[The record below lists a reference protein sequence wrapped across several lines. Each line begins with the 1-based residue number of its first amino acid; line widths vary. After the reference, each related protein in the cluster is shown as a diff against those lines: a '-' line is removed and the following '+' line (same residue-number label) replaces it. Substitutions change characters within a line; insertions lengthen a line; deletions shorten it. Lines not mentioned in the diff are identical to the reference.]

1 MKTVMKMIQT
11 VNKQSNKYSNIQY
24 NFIANSFIP
33 ESGYLNHLL
42 LKYSASITASL
53 LIKEKLLNDYRY
65 ASVMLVYKQVKS
77 KASRKKA
84 PENMLFRENLNNDIL
99 DYLKVAETTPFTET
113 KILLLNDTVLDKS
126 VGDSGLQC
134 LFVFEKHDGSH
145 EFVLSPGAGIRALT
159 NMIGMG
165 IFECENVDEVLDSL
179 IMELS
184 DLCLTHI
191 IPPSGITLTSKL
203 TEDIKRYLE
212 FYLYGK

>member
-1 MKTVMKMIQT
+1 
-11 VNKQSNKYSNIQY
+11 
-24 NFIANSFIP
+24 
-33 ESGYLNHLL
+33 
-42 LKYSASITASL
+42 
-53 LIKEKLLNDYRY
+53 
-65 ASVMLVYKQVKS
+65 
-77 KASRKKA
+77 
-84 PENMLFRENLNNDIL
+84 MLFRENLNNDIL